1 METSEF
7 TEFNGN
13 FEIPNFTLEVLEICG
28 QKRAVLIPRAFG
40 GSLKECRPTGSYS
53 HCDVVV
59 KKSQEGSLR
68 LEYVFV

>member
-53 HCDVVV
+53 HCVRVVETEQIETRR
-59 KKSQEGSLR
+59 KLCH
-68 LEYVFV
+68 Y